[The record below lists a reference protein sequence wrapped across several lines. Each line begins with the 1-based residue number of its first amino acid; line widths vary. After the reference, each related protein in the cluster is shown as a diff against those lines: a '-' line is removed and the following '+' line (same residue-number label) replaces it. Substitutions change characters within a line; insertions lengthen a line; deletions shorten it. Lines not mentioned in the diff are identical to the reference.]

1 MKSVYKLLI
10 DIGPLAIFF
19 IFYTRGEEGAK
30 LQSAILPLMIATIVA
45 ILFSYILEKKIP
57 IHFVGLGEKVDDLHE
72 FSAKSFAQSM
82 LELDN

>member
-1 MKSVYKLLI
+1 MKGLTKIII

-57 IHFVGLGEKVDDLHE
+57 IMPTFGAFIIKLYYLLL
-72 FSAKSFAQSM
+72 ST
-82 LELDN
+82 

>member
-1 MKSVYKLLI
+1 MKGLTKIII

-45 ILFSYILEKKIP
+45 ILISYILEKKIP
-57 IHFVGLGEKVDDLHE
+57 NV
-72 FSAKSFAQSM
+72 
-82 LELDN
+82 